1 MDECVYWLW
10 LVLVFGPAEKR
21 IWLLSSK
28 FYTAESFYYALRSHS
43 VPGITAAEKNKI
55 DTLGL
60 DAADKI
66 IAECRD
72 NGIDV
77 ICYESDNYPEKLRG
91 IPNPPAVLFVKG
103 SLGFLETSFVVDF
116 AGSRSPSEYSKK
128 ITAMLAHRLCEKG
141 CVIASGLSE
150 GIDTLAVDSAVEK
163 EHPVLGVGGLAIEQ
177 YDKEL
182 VSRITE
188 KGALISET
196 CSAMNIQRP
205 KFSNRNRL
213 ITALSDSVIFVEG
226 SLTSRGLDICMQ
238 CISHGKLLFVVPPHD
253 ITDRR
258 YMGQSWLI
266 RRGCRPVFSEKD
278 ILFHLSYLGIDRL
291 EYTPPE
297 EEYSDIGDYS
307 FFVDESPDDNEKKKR
322 TSAGKQTADVTEN
335 DEETR
340 EEPDLSALDEK
351 EKAICELLRDKPMLA
366 DEIAAELGTDITET
380 LSVLTML
387 EFEGYI
393 TSMSGKRFGLI

>member
-21 IWLLSSK
+21 IWILSSK

-43 VPGITAAEKNKI
+43 VPGVTAAETNKI
-55 DTLGL
+55 YTVGL
-60 DAADKI
+60 DAAEKI
-66 IAECRD
+66 ISCCREK
-72 NGIDV
+72 GIDV
-77 ICYESDNYPEKLRG
+77 ICYEDEKYPEKLRG

-103 SLGFLETSFVVDF
+103 SLDLLETSFVVDI
-116 AGSRSPSEYSKK
+116 AGSRSPSDYSEKV
-128 ITAMLAHRLCEKG
+128 TEMLAHRLCEKG
-141 CVIASGLSE
+141 CVIASGLSD
-150 GIDTLAVDSAVEK
+150 GIDTLAVDAALEK
-163 EHPVLGVGGLAIEQ
+163 GAPVLGIYGLAIDQ
-177 YDKEL
+177 YDAEKAA
-182 VSRITE
+182 RIIE
-188 KGALISET
+188 NGALISEI
-196 CSAMNIQRP
+196 CSEMNCPRP
-205 KFSNRNRL
+205 KFTNRNRL
-213 ITALSDSVIFVEG
+213 ITALSDSVVFVEG
-226 SLTSRGLDICMQ
+226 SVISRGLDLCMQ

-258 YMGQSWLI
+258 YKGQSWLI

-297 EEYSDIGDYS
+297 DEYSDIGDYS
-307 FFVDESPDDNEKKKR
+307 FFVDESPDENETAKKN
-322 TSAGKQTADVTEN
+322 SAVKPRKDVPES
-335 DEETR
+335 EAEPS
-340 EEPDLSALDEK
+340 EEPDISALDEK
-351 EKAICELLRDKPMLA
+351 EKAIYELLRDKPMLA

-393 TSMSGKRFGLI
+393 ASMSGKRFGLI